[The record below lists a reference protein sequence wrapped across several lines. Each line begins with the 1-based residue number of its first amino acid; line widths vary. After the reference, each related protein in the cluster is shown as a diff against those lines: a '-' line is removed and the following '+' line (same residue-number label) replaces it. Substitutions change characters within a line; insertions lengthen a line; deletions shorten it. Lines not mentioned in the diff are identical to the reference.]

1 MELVTYLND
10 NFLTLTELL
19 TATEMKLSTF
29 RGFQDQRLMPKA
41 SYVVDLQLSS
51 DSFFG
56 HHSETHNLEYYAK
69 GYVSWLGIIEALKD
83 PKKIYSVFTERYKST
98 MSWLKDQGYDCVDVK
113 ENISID
119 KHIREEWDNFID
131 GTYGLCTKS
140 GLPED
145 IAKKEIAILNINA
158 LSENKNVSNDK
169 NLLLTRAVNLL
180 DEASSEFAP
189 HERMRSSRQKFV
201 NEVRRKYQ
209 LN

>member
-1 MELVTYLND
+1 MELITYLNN
-10 NFLTLTELL
+10 NFLTLAELL
-19 TATEMKLSTF
+19 KVTEMKLSKF
-29 RGFQDQRLMPKA
+29 RGLQDQRLMPKA
-41 SYVVDLQLSS
+41 SYVIDLKLSS

-83 PKKIYSVFTERYKST
+83 SKEIYSVFTERYKST
-98 MSWLKDQGYDCVDVK
+98 MSWLKEQGYDCVEVK
-113 ENISID
+113 ENIGID
-119 KHIREEWDNFID
+119 KHIREEWEHFID
-131 GTYGLCTKS
+131 GIYGLCTKS

-145 IAKKEIAILNINA
+145 IAKKEVAILNINL

-169 NLLLTRAVNLL
+169 KLLLARAVKLL

-189 HERMRSSRQKFV
+189 HERMRSSRQKLL